1 MPEQLFIDYQI
12 KCADL
17 QRAVAAAKE
26 IAMEQTVETPPSLVE
41 DEFFQ

>member
-17 QRAVAAAKE
+17 QRAVSASKE